1 MTSSFPKETWNSR
14 IGIILAVSGSA
25 VGLGNFLRFPGLASK
40 HGGGAFMLAYFI
52 SFLIIG
58 LSICWAEWAMGRAGG
73 QKGYNSSPGILGAIT
88 GRKNL
93 KYLGVLGVLVPV
105 MIYMYYVYI
114 EAWCLG
120 YAVNFMAG
128 NLEFQSGDEASAFF
142 GSFVGISD
150 NGAAFGFGIKQVGF
164 FLVAVFVL
172 NFFLIYRGL
181 SRGIALVCKYA
192 MPARIIL
199 ALVVLVRVMT
209 LGTPDPGNPDLN
221 VSNGLG
227 YMWNPTKV
235 LLEEQTV
242 GGDWQK
248 VREIVGERSLSNAVQ
263 EASTSPRMRVR
274 EISLP
279 EQLTNFQLWLDAAGQ
294 IFFSLSIG
302 FGVIIN
308 YASYLKRKDD
318 VVLSGLAATSAN
330 EFCEVGLGGLM
341 TVPAA
346 FTFLGIAGATGSTL
360 GLGFNA
366 LPMVFSS
373 MPAGQLFGFLFF
385 FLLFLAAVTSSLSML
400 QPGIAFLEESMEIGR
415 HRSVAVLGFITAIGS
430 GFVVYFSKD
439 LKALDTID
447 FWVGTFLIFV
457 LATVQIIIFG
467 WVIGIKRGLEMANH
481 GASFPVPKIYGFIMK
496 FITPAFLLTIFAL
509 WTTQNVF
516 GYNIITGQQEYSS
529 YWKDLFI
536 EPNGVARFSVLLII
550 IVASFIAFLATI
562 ANKFKFQNEGENK
575 S

>member
-1 MTSSFPKETWNSR
+1 MK
-14 IGIILAVSGSA
+14 
-25 VGLGNFLRFPGLASK
+25 
-40 HGGGAFMLAYFI
+40 
-52 SFLIIG
+52 
-58 LSICWAEWAMGRAGG
+58 
-73 QKGYNSSPGILGAIT
+73 
-88 GRKNL
+88 
-93 KYLGVLGVLVPV
+93 
-105 MIYMYYVYI
+105 
-114 EAWCLG
+114 
-120 YAVNFMAG
+120 
-128 NLEFQSGDEASAFF
+128 
-142 GSFVGISD
+142 
-150 NGAAFGFGIKQVGF
+150 
-164 FLVAVFVL
+164 
-172 NFFLIYRGL
+172 
-181 SRGIALVCKYA
+181 
-192 MPARIIL
+192 
-199 ALVVLVRVMT
+199 
-209 LGTPDPGNPDLN
+209 
-221 VSNGLG
+221 
-227 YMWNPTKV
+227 
-235 LLEEQTV
+235 
-242 GGDWQK
+242 
-248 VREIVGERSLSNAVQ
+248 EIVGERSLSAAQ
-263 EASTSPRMRVR
+263 EEASASSDLRVR

-400 QPGIAFLEESMEIGR
+400 QPGIAFLEEAMEIDR
-415 HRSVAVLGFITAIGS
+415 HRSVTALGIITAIGS

-467 WVIGIKRGLEMANH
+467 WVIGINRGLKMANQ
-481 GASFPVPKIYGFIMK
+481 GALFPVPKIYGFIMK
-496 FITPAFLLTIFAL
+496 YVTPTFLLTIFAL

-516 GYNIITGQQEYSS
+516 GYNILTGQQEYSS

-536 EPNGVARFSVLLII
+536 EPNGVAWFSVFLIV
-550 IVASFIAFLATI
+550 IVAAFIAILATI
-562 ANKFKFQNEGENK
+562 AKKFKFQDERGKK